1 MKALLSVRY
10 FFFTISDPAA
20 FWDIVLTAL
29 IVGLIGAIGYTLIL
43 DSMNS
48 DRKEGI
54 ANKQI
59 AHTKEKYGV
68 GLDLWGSLEGQDRE
82 EEHYREVIKEG
93 RKKRRVLILV
103 FTVLLVTVLIIK
115 FAF

>member
-1 MKALLSVRY
+1 MKVLLSVRN

-48 DRKEGI
+48 DRKEGVV
-54 ANKQI
+54 NKQLERN
-59 AHTKEKYGV
+59 KKKYGV